1 MTRAGSWMRCVLLMP
16 FAMCAC
22 APSGEVTQ
30 PEVKPIELG
39 DADLRDMVL
48 DHRVTAEP
56 QCLYVADAKQD
67 RIHCVDLKTHA
78 QNTSATVDLPIRGTM
93 PVALAFSRDGKKLYF
108 RSVSTTSSKT
118 LHEVDIENPKMST
131 VKPSLP
137 PYPQKLDALAVH
149 SNDRVAVG
157 LQASETMPA
166 KIDYY
171 NPPTG
176 NTRPPIPDKADNSRI
191 VSVNDDGTLF
201 VTAEVT
207 NDSPVVTLWRTGV
220 SNTAQLASGQY
231 FGSLMQNDPSI
242 VFHPDQSGFYVL
254 TDGDG
259 AGSQIPVYR
268 ITDSGVVA
276 GGVRLEAD
284 YPAVALAFT
293 ANLRRVL
300 VAHDAEVRNGY
311 PFTPNHNLSVP
322 DLHVFDADT
331 GTPVGVIAL
340 PDHVRDRGIT
350 VAPDGS
356 IYVLLGRDKA
366 SRLVVISDPGN

>member
-1 MTRAGSWMRCVLLMP
+1 MTIVHPLTGRVLLT
-16 FAMCAC
+16 AIALSAC
-22 APSGEVTQ
+22 SPSGEVTQ

-67 RIHCVDLKTHA
+67 QIHCVDLKTRA
-78 QNTSATVDLPIRGTM
+78 QDTSATVNLTRGTM
-93 PVALAFSRDGKKLYF
+93 PVALALSRVGKKLYF

-118 LHEVDIENPKMST
+118 LYEADIENPKMSS
-131 VKPSLP
+131 VKLLQP
-137 PYPQKLDALAVH
+137 PYQQKLDALAVH

-171 NPPTG
+171 NPPIG
-176 NTRPPIPDKADNSRI
+176 NIRPLAPETAPNSRI
-191 VSVNDDGTLF
+191 VCVNDDGTLF

-231 FGSLMQNDPSI
+231 FGSLMQNNPSI

-259 AGSQIPVYR
+259 AGSRIPVYR

-276 GGVRLEAD
+276 GGVRLDAD

-311 PFTPNHNLSVP
+311 PFAPDHDLSVP
-322 DLHVFDADT
+322 DLHVFDAAT

-356 IYVLLGRDKA
+356 IYVLLGRDKE